1 MSTSSTSI
9 SGSGPAEDSAEYLLI
24 KDLGNRSDN
33 ELIGLAAV
41 YGAKVRLGE
50 QMMTE
55 GELLILNNKH
65 LKNICENELRARIQR
80 RIAREIERELGR

>member
-24 KDLGNRSDN
+24 KELGNRSDN

-41 YGAKVRLGE
+41 YGVKMRTGQ
-50 QMMTE
+50 QMITE
-55 GELLILNNKH
+55 GELLLQNNMS
-65 LKNICENELRARIQR
+65 LKRICEDELRVRIQR